1 MLKSEKLLDYT
12 NILSVNQYDKNDKI
26 LKCFQLLHHKRQ
38 DEKNYRTNFKKFEE
52 FKKPKISYMFDNVLR
67 ISSVCDKYVSKD
79 DKMFKKEE
87 ESIETLTTNGLI

>member
-1 MLKSEKLLDYT
+1 
-12 NILSVNQYDKNDKI
+12 
-26 LKCFQLLHHKRQ
+26 
-38 DEKNYRTNFKKFEE
+38 
-52 FKKPKISYMFDNVLR
+52 MFDNVLR